1 MKIKKFLITI
11 FILILIIYS
20 APISFASVN
29 ESNLEI
35 TSEAALLIDTNTG
48 KVLYGKNENE
58 KKYPASITKILTAIL
73 VIENCNLDDKVTVSY
88 DAISI
93 VPSGY
98 SVAALQVGEELT
110 VEELLK
116 VLLIHSANDAANVLA
131 EHVAGSIESF
141 ASMMNSKATELG
153 CKNSHFVN
161 PSGKHEKDHY
171 STATDIAIIMKYC
184 MQNPTFK
191 SIASSKSCIIPATNK
206 YEERVFTNTN
216 ELLNVDTRE
225 IESNYYYKYAI
236 AGKTGYTT
244 EAKNCLVS
252 IAKKDDLELIC
263 VVLGAGKTANGLSAR
278 FIETKKIYEYGFN
291 TYTIAKL
298 REQGAIAKQIQIEN
312 ATKETKDL
320 DLLISKDIIVLI
332 KQQDLNKEIEPEI
345 TLNENLSAPIA
356 IGAKVGT
363 IKYNIEGIEYE
374 ADLVSAHE
382 VKKSSTLFYI
392 IQFILIAFI
401 LFILY
406 KLFYN
411 KKNRKRKKSKS
422 RNNNYYYY
430 KI

>member
-29 ESNLEI
+29 ESDLEI

-363 IKYNIEGIEYE
+363 IKYNIEGVEYE

-382 VKKSSTLFYI
+382 VKKSSTFFYI
-392 IQFILIAFI
+392 VQFILIAFI

-411 KKNRKRKKSKS
+411 KKNRKRKKLKS
-422 RNNNYYYY
+422 RNNNYYY

>member
-29 ESNLEI
+29 ESDLEI

-191 SIASSKSCIIPATNK
+191 NIASSKSCIIPATNK

-252 IAKKDDLELIC
+252 IAKKDNLELIC

-411 KKNRKRKKSKS
+411 KKNRKRKKLKS
-422 RNNNYYYY
+422 RNNNYYY